1 VSVLEQHSIIGF
13 KERYAPQ
20 NNRFG
25 LTRCDHFGV
34 PTPDPDRA
42 GKFYEAIL
50 GGVELFRAGFSPEER
65 ATGRMRHIFYHIG
78 ATLIEVVEQDDGVS
92 YPNVT
97 NAESRNMNPHWA
109 WEASPEKVAAFAE
122 HLKREG
128 IPHEFRRHKGATAVS
143 VYFRDQ
149 DGNNLEVTTWDD
161 VPESVLPLTP
171 PGPKSK
177 GFVKWANLAHN
188 WQPH

>member
-1 VSVLEQHSIIGF
+1 MSVLQHETDVGF

-42 GKFYEAIL
+42 GKFYEQIL
-50 GGVELFRAGFSPEER
+50 GGVELFRAGFSDEER
-65 ATGRMRHIFYHIG
+65 ATGRLRHIFYHIG
-78 ATLIEVVEQDDGVS
+78 ATLVEVVEQDDGVS

-97 NAESRNMNPHWA
+97 NPQAKNMNPHWA
-109 WEASPEKVAAFAE
+109 WEASPEHVAAFAK
-122 HLKREG
+122 HLEREG
-128 IPHEFRRHKGATAVS
+128 IPYDLRRHKGASAVS

-161 VPESVLPLTP
+161 VPENVVPARTP
-171 PGPKSK
+171 GKSK
-177 GFVKWANLAHN
+177 GFVKWDTLAHN
-188 WQPH
+188 WRPH